1 MADVEVYGAETSG
14 GRVTSLKVRYK
25 NTDVRTI
32 DRETALRWL
41 ADGHSLIT
49 YAGHPPHHCHRG
61 EAVMRVEVGD
71 EAFLRTDTK
80 AEPTDHLVF
89 PGEHGDHGHGGHGQT

>member
-14 GRVTSLKVRYK
+14 GRVSTLKVRFK

-41 ADGHSLIT
+41 ADGHSLIA
-49 YAGHPPHHCHRG
+49 YSGHPPHHCHRG
-61 EAVMRVEVGD
+61 DAIQSVEVG
-71 EAFLRTDTK
+71 EERFLRTDTK
-80 AEPTDHLVF
+80 PEAADHLVF
-89 PGEHGDHGHGGHGQT
+89 PGHDH